1 MAPSQTRAEP
11 HDEGHTYEELVE
23 GAWEQ
28 HTDSEPPFTFPTSYA
43 RKGHRYMVWLAN
55 ANGDFETRTEST
67 QIYSLTLVAWD
78 NNPSFWTVD
87 VGHGRWIIASMDS
100 KLRIPGIPQSQWP
113 VPYRRWLGTDMSETG
128 FSTAYV
134 AYWTPAKLTNSSR
147 PSGITAAATIK
158 NDGSRSQRGASTLQP
173 LARAPAAGAARGP
186 SWMANAPSQQPITG
200 AIPMSRKRSQHSG
213 GIPALKKVK
222 MSAAPVRTASGDT
235 QQDTRKVIG
244 YNLTPSKTRWKSGR
258 TSTISTALR
267 ETTPDTSPSFE
278 RLTPPRAYNHTNPD
292 NGQHPAGPAT
302 NQWTVTGHS
311 NQQPNYVQ
319 SIGTAKTTHNPFSNR
334 MFHNQESPNFSGPLF
349 KELPDIPT
357 DERPTRQMNGSA
369 SIVPKSSTST
379 IASLFAGLRSM
390 FFSQDTEAKKEQLAV
405 SSVTLGLGCR
415 SNYRL

>member
-1 MAPSQTRAEP
+1 
-11 HDEGHTYEELVE
+11 
-23 GAWEQ
+23 
-28 HTDSEPPFTFPTSYA
+28 EPPFTFPTSYA

-67 QIYSLTLVAWD
+67 QVYPLTLVAWD
-78 NNPSFWTVD
+78 NNRSFWTVD
-87 VGHGRWIIASMDS
+87 VGHGRWIIASVCS
-100 KLRIPGIPQSQWP
+100 KLRIPGMPQSQWP

-134 AYWTPAKLTNSSR
+134 AYWTPAKPTDSSR
-147 PSGITAAATIK
+147 PSGITAAATTK
-158 NDGSRSQRGASTLQP
+158 NDGSRSQRGTSTLQP
-173 LARAPAAGAARGP
+173 LARAPAAGAARGL

-213 GIPALKKVK
+213 GIAARKKVK
-222 MSAAPVRTASGDT
+222 MSAASVPSASGDT

-258 TSTISTALR
+258 TSTISTASR

-278 RLTPPRAYNHTNPD
+278 RLTPPRAYNHTNSN

-311 NQQPNYVQ
+311 NQQSNYVQ
-319 SIGTAKTTHNPFSNR
+319 SMGTANTTHNPFSNR

-349 KELPDIPT
+349 KELPNIPT
-357 DERPTRQMNGSA
+357 HERPTRETNGSA
-369 SIVPKSSTST
+369 SLLIRRPALNV
-379 IASLFAGLRSM
+379 L
-390 FFSQDTEAKKEQLAV
+390 SQDTEAKKEQLAELKDIEDEEKR
-405 SSVTLGLGCR
+405 LGTGSR
-415 SNYRL
+415 N